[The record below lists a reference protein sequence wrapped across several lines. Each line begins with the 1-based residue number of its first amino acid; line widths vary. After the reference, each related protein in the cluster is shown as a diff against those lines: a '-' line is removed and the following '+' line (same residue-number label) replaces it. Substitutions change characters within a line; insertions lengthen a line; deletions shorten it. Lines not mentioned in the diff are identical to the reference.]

1 MVGYKEGTCLLSVVR
16 TSDIVWCSWEHTLY
30 EPVWEHSV
38 HIALLKCS
46 VNVLCIVGSVKYLY
60 IRYKTTRALK
70 LFQETHCTY
79 VAYLTTRV
87 LLRTGTDE
95 TDVRKQT
102 DVTDW
107 WNWMW
112 RTLMC
117 GPLTIISKRGTASF
131 YILVRNSNVMSEH
144 STRSPNFRIPAK
156 RLLK

>member
-1 MVGYKEGTCLLSVVR
+1 VTLCGVAENTRC
-16 TSDIVWCSWEHTLY
+16 TSLCEN
-30 EPVWEHSV
+30 SV
-38 HIALLKCS
+38 HIALLKCP

-70 LFQETHCTY
+70 LFQETQSWVPHCTY

-112 RTLMC
+112 ITLMC
-117 GPLTIISKRGTASF
+117 GPLTILSKRGTASF

-144 STRSPNFRIPAK
+144 STRSPHFRIPAK